1 MTTGFILLM
10 LAGYAA
16 SLWIGY
22 EIIKGAI
29 KDALRE
35 LKAAEKKAAEIEES
49 KILGNM
55 ANDLS
60 YMNVSDKN
68 KNVITD

>member
-1 MTTGFILLM
+1 MTKGLMILM
-10 LAGYAA
+10 LAGYAVTI
-16 SLWIGY
+16 WITY
-22 EIIKGAI
+22 EILKVSI
-29 KDALRE
+29 KDALKE

-68 KNVITD
+68 KNVIID

>member
-1 MTTGFILLM
+1 MTTGFIFLG
-10 LAGYAA
+10 LAGYALSIYIA
-16 SLWIGY
+16 Y
-22 EIIKGAI
+22 EVMKGAI
-29 KDALRE
+29 KDAIRE

-68 KNVITD
+68 KNVIID